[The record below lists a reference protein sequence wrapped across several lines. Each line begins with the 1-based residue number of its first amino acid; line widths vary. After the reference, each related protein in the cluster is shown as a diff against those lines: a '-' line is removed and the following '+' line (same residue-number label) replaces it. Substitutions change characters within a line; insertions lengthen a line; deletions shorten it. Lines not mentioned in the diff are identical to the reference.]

1 MTAVIIPFDRL
12 PEAQR
17 PKVERFC
24 SFCRTSE
31 SKAKS
36 LFAGMKK
43 LDGSDYCVCGDC
55 IVKFK
60 TLTDEV
66 DNAASASTAGETE

>member
-1 MTAVIIPFDRL
+1 MTAVIIPFNRL

-24 SFCRTSE
+24 SFCKTPE
-31 SKAKS
+31 SRAKS
-36 LFAGMKK
+36 LFSGMEK
-43 LDGSDYCVCGDC
+43 LDGSSHCVCGDC

-60 TLTDEV
+60 VLTDEV
-66 DNAASASTAGETE
+66 DNAATPSTAGETE